1 MNEMQM
7 RIELKRTFSLS
18 YFRTLQRSLTK
29 MYKYFHVHFLE
40 NAKKLDRKIELDSTY
55 LQASRKKIILSS
67 ICLLILQFLISNI
80 RTALDSHDRTV
91 S

>member
-1 MNEMQM
+1 MNETQM
-7 RIELKRTFSLS
+7 RIELKRTFALS
-18 YFRTLQRSLTK
+18 SFRTLQRSLTK
-29 MYKYFHVHFLE
+29 IYKDFHVHFLE
-40 NAKKLDRKIELDSTY
+40 NAKKLDRKIKLDSTY
-55 LQASRKKIILSS
+55 LQASRKRIFSS